1 MDAFKA
7 DDAPS
12 RLSRADFLKASAAAA
27 GTGLALGALP
37 MLGEGAAAE
46 AVHAG
51 VGGMGYERPWRAS
64 DGPYMAWADKH
75 ITVVPGSP
83 ADRAVRA
90 VKALKLS
97 GATVTTFAEDL
108 TTLCSQ
114 TVTPL
119 FQRHT
124 SVKINNQSAPFL
136 SHVTKIMG
144 DVTVTHGAY
153 DVVFAEQSLVP
164 DLVAAGYAYPLDDW
178 VAKYNPALSDYVHP
192 LDQLWTRI
200 NGHVYGLPTD
210 GDIFIF
216 YYRKDLLND
225 PMEKA
230 NFKKKYGRPLAVP
243 RTWDEFRQVAEFF
256 TRPHQGL
263 YGVAEPRVKGFNYYW
278 FFQRFGALQG
288 QYFDPASMKPGINGP
303 EGIKALEDLKDQNQF
318 MAPDVLSWGYAET
331 LTAYQQ
337 GHAAMISSWPALGKS
352 VEDPT
357 QSKVVGRTGYATVP
371 GYLLNGKLSARSTTA
386 PGYCLT
392 VSRYSK
398 NPLLTY
404 LYAQYV
410 TSPEILKYSD
420 MNPAGNT
427 DAIRVSIYADPQVRN
442 QFVGAGAY
450 LDAQQANGRQ
460 AHPELIIPG
469 TSEYEDAL
477 EIQLSNYM
485 SGGVSAK
492 AALDQAAADWERIT
506 NRHGRDKQKAVY
518 AAFVQTYRKATGI
531 PRL

>member
-1 MDAFKA
+1 MDTFEA

-12 RLSRADFLKASAAAA
+12 RLSRADFLKASTAVGA
-27 GTGLALGALP
+27 GLALGTLLV
-37 MLGEGAAAE
+37 LGRGGAAQA
-46 AVHAG
+46 AHTGA
-51 VGGMGYERPWRAS
+51 GGMGYEVPWRAS

-75 ITVVPGSP
+75 IAVVPGSP

-90 VKALKLS
+90 AKALKLS
-97 GATVTTFAEDL
+97 GATITVFAEDL
-108 TTLCSQ
+108 TINCSK
-114 TVTPL
+114 TVAPL
-119 FQRHT
+119 FQRLT
-124 SVKINNQSAPFL
+124 GITINNQSSPFL

-153 DVVFAEQSLVP
+153 DAVFAEQSLVP
-164 DLVAAGYAYPLDDW
+164 DLLAAGYAYPLDDW
-178 VAKYNPALSDYVHP
+178 VAKYNPSLGDYVHP
-192 LDQLWTRI
+192 LDQLWTRV
-200 NGHVYGLPTD
+200 NGRVYGLPTD

-216 YYRKDLLND
+216 YYRKDLFND
-225 PMEKA
+225 PKEKA
-230 NFKKKYGRPLAVP
+230 AFQKKYGRSLAVP

-263 YGVAEPRVKGFNYYW
+263 YGVAEPRVKGFNYFW

-288 QYFDPASMKPGINGP
+288 QYFDPATMKPGINGP
-303 EGIKALEDLKDQNQF
+303 EGIKALQDLKDQNQF
-318 MAPDVLSWGYAET
+318 MAPDVLSWGYVEV
-331 LTAYQQ
+331 LTAYAQ
-337 GHAAMISSWPALGKS
+337 GHAAMTTTWPALGKT

-398 NPLLTY
+398 NPLATY
-404 LYAQYV
+404 LYSQFV
-410 TSPEILKYSD
+410 TSPEILKYAD
-420 MNPAGNT
+420 MNPGGNT
-427 DAIRVSIYADPQVRN
+427 DAIRVSVYADPQVRN
-442 QFVGAGAY
+442 QFAGAVAY
-450 LDAQQANGRQ
+450 LDAQRANGQQ

-469 TSEYEDAL
+469 SSEYTEAL
-477 EIQLSNYM
+477 EIQLSRFM
-485 SGGVSAK
+485 SGGVSAE